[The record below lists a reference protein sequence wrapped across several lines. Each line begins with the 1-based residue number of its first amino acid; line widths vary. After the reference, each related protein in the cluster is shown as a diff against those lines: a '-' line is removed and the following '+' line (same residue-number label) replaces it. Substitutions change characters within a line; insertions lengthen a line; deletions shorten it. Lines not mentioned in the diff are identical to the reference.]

1 VSNVTVRT
9 VKFDNVT
16 LAYINEEGTG
26 SPLFLVDSLAK
37 AFGVSAQSG
46 YWYQNELKHFTVKR
60 KTERGKKKLRFLS
73 IDGVYTVM
81 RWRKP
86 VWEQDF
92 REQFV
97 LFEPEI
103 QENSGE
109 IQEDKSSD
117 NLPKTD
123 PSASLIPT
131 IIKRMERQDK
141 VIERLVDAV
150 ETLQAQTGP
159 SFFDVPRQA
168 SQVYTP
174 IGKAAGAVSELR
186 KLHDEPIYT
195 HVPGYRTYKEL
206 LADHGLPEFIN
217 THAGRV
223 FSKKLAG
230 ACGKNGI
237 QYYLVLDAYKMA
249 KRKGVYKT
257 KACAPDTYTINAY
270 PRELW
275 DVVGKRLAQE
285 MVDNATK
292 KS

>member
-1 VSNVTVRT
+1 VSNPQVHIVEVDG
-9 VKFDNVT
+9 VK
-16 LAYINEEGTG
+16 LAYVNDEGSG
-26 SPLFLVDSLAK
+26 APLFTMSSLAK
-37 AFGVSAQSG
+37 AFGLEPASG
-46 YWYQNELKHFTVKR
+46 YFYNEDLKPHRVKR
-60 KTERGKKKLRFLS
+60 KLNPKTKKVTCIHL
-73 IDGVYTVM
+73 DGVYKM
-81 RWRKP
+81 LAWRHP
-86 VWEQDF
+86 IWEQSF

-97 LFEPEI
+97 LF
-103 QENSGE
+103 QEETSGNLDKPRK
-109 IQEDKSSD
+109 DKSPN

-123 PSASLIPT
+123 PSANVIPT

-141 VIERLVDAV
+141 VIERLVEAV

-159 SFFDVPRQA
+159 SFLDVPRQA
-168 SQVYTP
+168 SQVYAP
-174 IGKAAGAVSELR
+174 IGKAESAVSELR
-186 KLHDEPIYT
+186 KLSDEPIYT

-270 PRELW
+270 PQEIW